1 MLVAKVD
8 TSRSQEWVGFPWI
21 SMDFPRVSPES
32 QGRFLGIRWAA
43 LLGGG
48 LDSNERRV
56 LRPLPQIHPRGPM
69 GDPWGT
75 HGGPMGDQGTR
86 KR

>member
-1 MLVAKVD
+1 MG
-8 TSRSQEWVGFPWI
+8 RI

-32 QGRFLGIRWAA
+32 QGRFLGIRGAA

-69 GDPWGT
+69 GELWGT
-75 HGGPMGDQGTR
+75 KGPGRDR
-86 KR
+86 W